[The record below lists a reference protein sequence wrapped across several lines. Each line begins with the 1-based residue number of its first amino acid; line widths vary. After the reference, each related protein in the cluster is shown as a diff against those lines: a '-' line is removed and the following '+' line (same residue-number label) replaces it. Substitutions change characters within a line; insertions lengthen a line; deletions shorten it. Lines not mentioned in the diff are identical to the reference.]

1 MHRGVEKYQGYRS
14 EDAANIWWIDGG
26 NGKFSGQVLIGSNAK
41 RQKTEKYFVGS
52 SICRSL
58 PAPSL
63 VHPEL
68 LTDQEKETGPLAP
81 LSCPDR
87 IRLGVQSLNVNQR
100 VAVEIG
106 EILTAMFLTRNLR
119 RFATYFDLETGTS
132 RSMYCTPDH
141 IESAILKRR

>member
-1 MHRGVEKYQGYRS
+1 M
-14 EDAANIWWIDGG
+14 WWIDGG
-26 NGKFSGQVLIGSNAK
+26 NGKYSGQVLLGSTTK
-41 RQKTEKYFVGS
+41 RLKPENHFVGS

-68 LTDQEKETGPLAP
+68 LTDQEKTTRQTIDP
-81 LSCPDR
+81 LSCTER
-87 IRLGVQSLNVNQR
+87 IRLGDQSLNVNQR

-106 EILTAMFLTRNLR
+106 EMLTSIFLTRNLK

-132 RSMYCTPDH
+132 RSLYCTPDH
-141 IESAILKRR
+141 IESAIQKRK